1 MKKALL
7 VVVILSIFAF
17 TAFGQEIKPFRVNIT
32 GISFSMGASGIGF
45 EYAIPV
51 GTMTLGIE
59 ADALYG
65 TANPWAFIGNLRL
78 YPFSSMGDGFY
89 TSVNGGYR
97 TAGAFNVSDSTAV
110 GGAVGWRWIIFSF
123 VNLGVGAGVE
133 YIMPFDTTY
142 NNGPSINPRLEVSL
156 GVAF

>member
-1 MKKALL
+1 LKKALL
-7 VVVILSIFAF
+7 VVAILSIFAF
-17 TAFGQEIKPFRVNIT
+17 TAFGQEIKPFRINLSGV
-32 GISFSMGASGIGF
+32 SFSLGGGGLGF

-65 TANPWAFIGNLRL
+65 SVNPWTFIGNLRL
-78 YPFSSMGDGFY
+78 YPFSVKGDGFY
-89 TSVNGGYR
+89 TSINGGYR
-97 TAGAFNVSDSTAV
+97 TAGGFDVSDSTTV
-110 GGAVGWRWIIFSF
+110 GGAVGWRWILFGF
-123 VNLGVGAGVE
+123 LNLGIGVGAE

-142 NNGPSINPRLEVSL
+142 NNGAGISPRLEASL